1 MMGKNNLTDQNTS
14 KLNSS
19 SSIDGAVTVFFKSS
33 GITAS
38 WSDEYESILEF
49 AEAQG
54 LEPDFSCRAGI
65 CNTCH
70 CGLIEGEVEYI
81 DEPLVEPDTGHV
93 LPCIS
98 IPRTSI
104 VIEL

>member
-1 MMGKNNLTDQNTS
+1 MSTSSNIDKDFIVTFNN
-14 KLNSS
+14 
-19 SSIDGAVTVFFKSS
+19 S

-65 CNTCH
+65 CNTCY
-70 CGLIEGEVEYI
+70 CELIEGEVEYI

-98 IPRTSI
+98 IPRANI
-104 VIEL
+104 VIDL

>member
-1 MMGKNNLTDQNTS
+1 MSTSSNIDKDLT
-14 KLNSS
+14 
-19 SSIDGAVTVFFKSS
+19 VTFSDS
-33 GITAS
+33 GITAI

-70 CGLIEGEVEYI
+70 CGLIEGQVEYI
-81 DEPLVEPDTGHV
+81 DEPLVEPDEGDV

-98 IPRTSI
+98 IPKTDI
-104 VIEL
+104 VIDL